1 MSQRLGVVLH
11 KNPPRLRWIYDLNWF
26 RDRDCTHTHTHTHIL
41 SVRTIFLCNGGESCA
56 TSFNTAPRQGGRER
70 GKWRHV
76 ARSIFRVQVYLENFI
91 SRVTWRLFRR
101 RVRTDTASSSRYT
114 AAPCNSVSE
123 IRNSR
128 QPGGNP
134 PRGWENGEEIRDR
147 GRVFFL
153 FFFLFFTLVRVLRFH
168 RGSVENLGT
177 SRKFLVARRA
187 SNSSCLP
194 SLPLKRWLKSLQR
207 EAWGIVRRVTN

>member
-1 MSQRLGVVLH
+1 M
-11 KNPPRLRWIYDLNWF
+11 IA
-26 RDRDCTHTHTHTHIL
+26 HTHTHIL

-56 TSFNTAPRQGGRER
+56 TPFNTAPRQGGRER

-134 PRGWENGEEIRDR
+134 PRGVGKMAKKLGIEVGFFSFFS
-147 GRVFFL
+147 FFL
-153 FFFLFFTLVRVLRFH
+153 FFLSFLHPRPRSPVSQGVGGKL
-168 RGSVENLGT
+168 GNVEKVSGCSSSLE
-177 SRKFLVARRA
+177 FLV
-187 SNSSCLP
+187 SPLP
-194 SLPLKRWLKSLQR
+194 PPLKR
-207 EAWGIVRRVTN
+207 

>member
-56 TSFNTAPRQGGRER
+56 TPFNTAPRQGGRER

-134 PRGWENGEEIRDR
+134 PRGVGKMAKKLGIEVGFFSFFSFFSSPSSAFSGFTGGRWKTWERRESFWLLVEPRIPRVSPPSPLETLTEEPP
-147 GRVFFL
+147 
-153 FFFLFFTLVRVLRFH
+153 T
-168 RGSVENLGT
+168 GSVGH
-177 SRKFLVARRA
+177 R
-187 SNSSCLP
+187 
-194 SLPLKRWLKSLQR
+194 
-207 EAWGIVRRVTN
+207 